1 MIGSFERGLPG
12 QPRRRIFFGLAASIA
27 FYGCASTA
35 ARTGADLARAA
46 ASHADSAAIIA
57 DIQYLASERLE
68 GRGTGTPG
76 NDSAAAY
83 IARRFASLGLRRL
96 DSSFEQ
102 HFVARPLAAHNESP
116 RSLPTQNVVALLP
129 GADPQLRGEL
139 VVVGAH
145 FDHLGR
151 STEGALDPNRKDAVR
166 RGADDNASGTAAV
179 LELARLFA
187 AAPPKRSLLFVTFS
201 GEELGLLGSEYF
213 VTHSPLPL
221 DSAVAMVNFDM
232 VGRLRDD
239 KLIVYG
245 VATAAELPALV
256 DSANLAPNAH
266 RPGSPWNTPLRVT
279 ALGDGFGPS
288 DHSSFYA
295 RGIPVLHFFTD
306 LHEDYHSAGDVP
318 SKINAAGE
326 AHVVDVA
333 ERVIRAIADRP
344 SRLTFVRSAAPPP
357 VAGSRQGSDVYLG
370 SIPDMSN
377 SAGQGLRLTGVRAGS
392 PAEQA
397 GLVAGDVIVEFD
409 GRAVKDLYDFSD
421 ALYSHKPGDTVTL
434 TVVRNGDRKQFTV
447 RLGKRG

>member
-129 GADPQLRGEL
+129 GTDPQLRGEL